1 MYHLTQEVNS
11 NKRNEFVRA
20 EGIAASW
27 CMKWNTG
34 MAGGRMFQTFQGP
47 ATLLSA
53 LCETLVMTH
62 YAPKVKY
69 LCKVNYLC
77 NVEKVALN
85 WDEK

>member
-1 MYHLTQEVNS
+1 
-11 NKRNEFVRA
+11 
-20 EGIAASW
+20 
-27 CMKWNTG
+27 
-34 MAGGRMFQTFQGP
+34 MFQTFQGP

-69 LCKVNYLC
+69 LFKVNYLC

-85 WDEK
+85 